1 MKNISNILLL
11 IISLLFI
18 VTAIAII
25 PMASTIQ
32 NLAFVVMVLVIVG
45 LFGVIRFIA
54 YMTAMNCHKRQSK
67 VCVIAQTFFVYRS
80 KFTNRIKRGYY

>member
-1 MKNISNILLL
+1 MKNISNIFLL

-54 YMTAMNCHKRQSK
+54 HRTAMR
-67 VCVIAQTFFVYRS
+67 
-80 KFTNRIKRGYY
+80 

>member
-1 MKNISNILLL
+1 MQNISNILLL

-54 YMTAMNCHKRQSK
+54 YRTAMR
-67 VCVIAQTFFVYRS
+67 
-80 KFTNRIKRGYY
+80 

>member
-54 YMTAMNCHKRQSK
+54 HRTAMR
-67 VCVIAQTFFVYRS
+67 
-80 KFTNRIKRGYY
+80 

>member
-54 YMTAMNCHKRQSK
+54 YRTAMR
-67 VCVIAQTFFVYRS
+67 
-80 KFTNRIKRGYY
+80 

>member
-32 NLAFVVMVLVIVG
+32 NLAFVVMALVIVG

-54 YMTAMNCHKRQSK
+54 HRTAMR
-67 VCVIAQTFFVYRS
+67 
-80 KFTNRIKRGYY
+80 

>member
-1 MKNISNILLL
+1 MKNISNIFLL

-54 YMTAMNCHKRQSK
+54 YRTAMR
-67 VCVIAQTFFVYRS
+67 
-80 KFTNRIKRGYY
+80 

>member
-18 VTAIAII
+18 VTAIAIV
-25 PMASTIQ
+25 PMTASVHD
-32 NLAFVVMVLVIVG
+32 LAFLIMALVIVG

-54 YMTAMNCHKRQSK
+54 HRTAMR
-67 VCVIAQTFFVYRS
+67 
-80 KFTNRIKRGYY
+80 

>member
-11 IISLLFI
+11 IISLFFI

-25 PMASTIQ
+25 PMAATIQ
-32 NLAFVVMVLVIVG
+32 SLAFLIMLLVIVG

-54 YMTAMNCHKRQSK
+54 HRTAMR
-67 VCVIAQTFFVYRS
+67 
-80 KFTNRIKRGYY
+80 

>member
-1 MKNISNILLL
+1 MKNISNIFLL
-11 IISLLFI
+11 IIPLLFI

-54 YMTAMNCHKRQSK
+54 YRTAMR
-67 VCVIAQTFFVYRS
+67 
-80 KFTNRIKRGYY
+80 

>member
-32 NLAFVVMVLVIVG
+32 HLAFVVMVLVIVG

-54 YMTAMNCHKRQSK
+54 YRTAMR
-67 VCVIAQTFFVYRS
+67 
-80 KFTNRIKRGYY
+80 

>member
-32 NLAFVVMVLVIVG
+32 NLAFIVMVLVIVG

-54 YMTAMNCHKRQSK
+54 HRTAMR
-67 VCVIAQTFFVYRS
+67 
-80 KFTNRIKRGYY
+80 

>member
-1 MKNISNILLL
+1 MKNISNIFLL

-32 NLAFVVMVLVIVG
+32 NLAFIVMVLVIVG

-54 YMTAMNCHKRQSK
+54 HRTAMR
-67 VCVIAQTFFVYRS
+67 
-80 KFTNRIKRGYY
+80 

>member
-1 MKNISNILLL
+1 MKNISNIFLL

-45 LFGVIRFIA
+45 LFGIIRFIA
-54 YMTAMNCHKRQSK
+54 HRTAMR
-67 VCVIAQTFFVYRS
+67 
-80 KFTNRIKRGYY
+80 

>member
-45 LFGVIRFIA
+45 LFGVIKFIA
-54 YMTAMNCHKRQSK
+54 HRTAMR
-67 VCVIAQTFFVYRS
+67 
-80 KFTNRIKRGYY
+80 

>member
-32 NLAFVVMVLVIVG
+32 NRAFVVMVLVRVG
-45 LFGVIRFIA
+45 LFGVRRFIA
-54 YMTAMNCHKRQSK
+54 YMTEMR
-67 VCVIAQTFFVYRS
+67 
-80 KFTNRIKRGYY
+80 

>member
-18 VTAIAII
+18 MTAIAII

-54 YMTAMNCHKRQSK
+54 YRTAMR
-67 VCVIAQTFFVYRS
+67 
-80 KFTNRIKRGYY
+80 

>member
-18 VTAIAII
+18 VTAIAIV
-25 PMASTIQ
+25 PMTASVQ
-32 NLAFVVMVLVIVG
+32 DLAFLIMALVIVG

-54 YMTAMNCHKRQSK
+54 HRTAMR
-67 VCVIAQTFFVYRS
+67 
-80 KFTNRIKRGYY
+80 